1 MSTKNFDAH
10 RNHRTRLVLTAAA
23 ALSLGMSLVACSGG
37 KDPAPTVTRTVQPS
51 SSASSSA
58 STPAGTSGS
67 ASEAGTETASTS
79 AAPSST
85 EPAEPVSIQ
94 WVQVD
99 RRNESGHLATESL
112 SVPTLKN
119 APEKVK
125 KAFDA
130 RVSSQ
135 VQKMRKF
142 LLEQQDRMLEY
153 NDPNDPEVKDLLSQ
167 SYLKS
172 SRAGS
177 AIYKDRYA
185 SAIIDLDGAEGGG
198 THMTKVATSVTMD
211 IESGEDVPLT
221 DFVGLSRGQ
230 LESLLAENLKA
241 ELTKEGMADDPFR
254 LLQNV
259 DSYEWMVSDEGVTFR
274 YLGIYEGGWD
284 YVFTLP
290 WSELGR

>member
-1 MSTKNFDAH
+1 MIPSKAA
-10 RNHRTRLVLTAAA
+10 RRLRLRSGAGLAVA
-23 ALSLGMSLVACSGG
+23 ALALGLAACSGTPE
-37 KDPAPTVTRTVQPS
+37 PAPTVTKTVEPS
-51 SSASSSA
+51 SAGQSAMPSTESA
-58 STPAGTSGS
+58 PV
-67 ASEAGTETASTS
+67 TS

-135 VQKMRKF
+135 VQKTRKF
-142 LLEQQDRMLEY
+142 LLEQQDGMLEY
-153 NDPNDPEVKDLLSQ
+153 NDPNDPAVKDLLSQ

-177 AIYKDRYA
+177 AVYKDRYA

-198 THMTKVATSVTMD
+198 THMTKVAASVTMD
-211 IESGEDVPLT
+211 IQSGEEVPLT
-221 DFVGLSRGQ
+221 DFVGLSRSQ

-259 DSYEWMVSDEGVTFR
+259 DSYEWMVSDKGVTFR
-274 YLGIYEGGWD
+274 YLSIYEGGWD